1 MTWTGP
7 LCYWTGYRARSRLRD
22 AVEDEVSM
30 FDFIAYFS
38 TRLKAALMA
47 LKEAEDVFVAVEDL
61 LHDKG
66 ADPKV
71 QRTLNQ
77 MRDIRRKFAV
87 ILGE

>member
-1 MTWTGP
+1 
-7 LCYWTGYRARSRLRD
+7 
-22 AVEDEVSM
+22 M

-38 TRLKAALMA
+38 HRLQAALSV
-47 LKEAEDVFVAVEDL
+47 LKEIDAVFVAVEDL

-77 MRDIRRKFAV
+77 MRDVQRKLAV
-87 ILGE
+87 IRGD